1 MSAVRGFNVPLR
13 TGVRRQIMRSQDRG
27 KDKRGRAMS
36 LCKQRL
42 FFFFLYSLLLPSS
55 AGAGAQL
62 LPVQRKHLKSSPCVG
77 TEKIQQL

>member
-1 MSAVRGFNVPLR
+1 
-13 TGVRRQIMRSQDRG
+13 MRSQDRG

-42 FFFFLYSLLLPSS
+42 FFLYSLLLPSS
-55 AGAGAQL
+55 TGAGAQL

-77 TEKIQQL
+77 TEKIQRL